1 LVAGPAGTIP
11 QDLVGLRAKG
21 VHEAS
26 VLKVL
31 ALSGAG
37 GITEDEA
44 DHVVRKLRRD
54 GLIMGPTRLK
64 LDIFD
69 DSTAL
74 TVRGRYE
81 VEQWLAEPDE
91 PTAALPLPA
100 NQVFHIEN
108 MHVTGTL
115 MQGSTATNVN
125 THIGTSGAELVE
137 LVAQFRHLLAG
148 ADVSPDD
155 REEIKADLEVI
166 EEEATA
172 AKPRWARLRPF
183 LRRLRGVLE
192 KGALA
197 AIEASTKQDVTHL
210 IDKAEHAIAALQ

>member
-125 THIGTSGAELVE
+125 TPLVRRAPSWWSSSLSSGTFSLGPTY
-137 LVAQFRHLLAG
+137 HLM
-148 ADVSPDD
+148 
-155 REEIKADLEVI
+155 I
-166 EEEATA
+166 
-172 AKPRWARLRPF
+172 AKKSKPILR
-183 LRRLRGVLE
+183 
-192 KGALA
+192 
-197 AIEASTKQDVTHL
+197 
-210 IDKAEHAIAALQ
+210 